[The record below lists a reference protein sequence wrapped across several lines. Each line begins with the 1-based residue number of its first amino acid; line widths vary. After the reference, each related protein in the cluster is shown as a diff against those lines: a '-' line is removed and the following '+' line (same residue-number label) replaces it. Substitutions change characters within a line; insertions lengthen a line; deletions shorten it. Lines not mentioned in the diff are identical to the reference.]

1 MNGSDVGK
9 VHDTDRKGLLRVILV
24 AGIGCATPLLSVLQ
38 PACSMGFLFITI
50 LLTPVTVP

>member
-1 MNGSDVGK
+1 MSGSDVGK

-38 PACSMGFLFITI
+38 PASSMGFLFITI